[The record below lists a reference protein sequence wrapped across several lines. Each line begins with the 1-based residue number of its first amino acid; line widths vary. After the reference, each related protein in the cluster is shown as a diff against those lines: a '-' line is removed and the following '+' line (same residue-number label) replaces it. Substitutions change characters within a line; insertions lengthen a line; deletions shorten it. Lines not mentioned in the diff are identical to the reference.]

1 MAPDTVEQHY
11 GLEYKD
17 FVMPDTV
24 EKTAV
29 CASSG
34 KLPLSSCPQVTEYVA
49 TDSGQRC
56 DGKHE
61 GYYMPSTNTHSDS
74 SAEDESEDE
83 STDNEPV
90 TPDPENPNSGNPN
103 GNNGSGN
110 GNNGS
115 ESGTGNENG
124 NGEDHGG
131 GETSPPDQGDGSITP
146 EE

>member
-1 MAPDTVEQHY
+1 M
-11 GLEYKD
+11 
-17 FVMPDTV
+17 
-24 EKTAV
+24 
-29 CASSG
+29 
-34 KLPLSSCPQVTEYVA
+34 TEYVA

-83 STDNEPV
+83 STDNETV

-115 ESGTGNENG
+115 ESGTGNET
-124 NGEDHGG
+124 EMAKTTVV
-131 GETSPPDQGDGSITP
+131 EKPPHLIRGMALSRQRNSIPGFQKSIFYTRTKKKT
-146 EE
+146 EMILLILTFSSVFFLLSFRI